1 MERHPR
7 PAGLGE
13 VALTN
18 PGGADFLVENVFA
31 FRYAREVD
39 AVTCIESRTAIKKL
53 VILMFALMI
62 FGTTV
67 GATIVNQGDGPT
79 QSKKKIK

>member
-1 MERHPR
+1 
-7 PAGLGE
+7 
-13 VALTN
+13 
-18 PGGADFLVENVFA
+18 
-31 FRYAREVD
+31 
-39 AVTCIESRTAIKKL
+39 
-53 VILMFALMI
+53 MFALMI